1 MLDEFDAE
9 AALARLVLP
18 ETPVLLDTTLEQLL
32 YEADVCPHH
41 PADTQSIMH
50 QEQTQTDVDRH
61 QIHPRAVPR
70 LCLTKQVSPEATD
83 ELVRLRR
90 RIHPTWS

>member
-1 MLDEFDAE
+1 
-9 AALARLVLP
+9 
-18 ETPVLLDTTLEQLL
+18 
-32 YEADVCPHH
+32 
-41 PADTQSIMH
+41 
-50 QEQTQTDVDRH
+50 
-61 QIHPRAVPR
+61 